1 MIAMKIFE
9 QLKTIDNKLSLSKFS
24 TDYLGMSRNYIFV
37 KKHRDED
44 ISNDALS
51 NLYGTILVNVETR
64 SEIIKNNNLCDISN
78 NYLDRV
84 RKVNQHLLEEISS
97 EITARSRLGF

>member
-9 QLKTIDNKLSLSKFS
+9 QLKTLDTKLTLSKFS

-44 ISNDALS
+44 ISNDALL
-51 NLYGTILVNVETR
+51 NLYGTILSNIETR
-64 SEIIKNNNLCDISN
+64 TQIFTDRKLSEQSYI
-78 NYLDRV
+78 YLDRV
-84 RKVNQHLLEEISS
+84 KYLNISLLNTIFAEIK
-97 EITARSRLGF
+97 TRSLS

>member
-9 QLKTIDNKLSLSKFS
+9 QLKTFDTKLTLSKFS

-44 ISNDALS
+44 ISNDALI
-51 NLYGTILVNVETR
+51 NLYGTILLNVETR
-64 SEIIKNNNLCDISN
+64 SEIFFDRNLSTLSN
-78 NYLDRV
+78 NYLERI
-84 RKVNQHLLEEISS
+84 KNLNKEILSLIFD
-97 EITARSRLGF
+97 EIKRRSLN